1 MKKDSFLKSGS
12 YLLLAMV
19 FSKTIAFILNV
30 LCAKYLD
37 KNSFGQLSFVRNT
50 AAMFEGIVSGSNSN
64 LVISSFGDKNY
75 YSSVFLSYIVYS
87 ILSIVIITYLFYMS
101 FGGFILVN
109 DYIYVF
115 LIFIFFS
122 SCSLGM
128 INSILIAS
136 NNNKTMVILSFF
148 SGFISMVIC
157 PFLIYNNNYNGALLA
172 YTLYFSIDFIFKLYW
187 VLKNKIN
194 RNVYKFFFNTSILK
208 RSYKLLVYTS
218 VSLIFFWYIRSELV
232 VTDNGLAELAEF
244 ELVYQFVTIA
254 LIAVGAF
261 TSTMLSKIG
270 REEKIIRK
278 TILVGLFFSMTT
290 YIFSFLFGEKIFSA
304 INSSYDNI
312 NLLSPY
318 VVFIVFPFTFNSIMN
333 KVLIAYK
340 IEYISVYSS
349 LLSVIG
355 CFLLYYFYF
364 SMNAVTLSLLY
375 SIYYFFVSLFS
386 LFWFY
391 LNKINSL
398 NLQ

>member
-12 YLLLAMV
+12 YVLLAMV
-19 FSKTIAFILNV
+19 LSKAIAFILNI

-37 KNSFGQLSFVRNT
+37 KSSFGQLSFIRNT
-50 AAMFEGIVSGSNSN
+50 AAMFEGIASGSNSN
-64 LVISSFGDKNY
+64 LVISSFGDRNY

-87 ILSIVIITYLFYMS
+87 VLSIVIITCFFYMS
-101 FGGFILVN
+101 YGGFVLVDN
-109 DYIYVF
+109 YIYVF
-115 LIFIFFS
+115 LILIFFS
-122 SCSLGM
+122 SCFLGM

-136 NNNKTMVILSFF
+136 NSNKIMVILSFY
-148 SGFISMVIC
+148 SGFISMIFC
-157 PFLIYNNNYNGALLA
+157 PVLIYNNNYNGALLA

-194 RNVYKFFFNTSILK
+194 RNASKIYFDISILK
-208 RSYKLLVYTS
+208 RSYKLLVYTG
-218 VSLIFFWYIRSELV
+218 VSLVFFWYIRNELV
-232 VTDNGLAELAEF
+232 VTENGLAELAEF

-278 TILVGLFFSMTT
+278 TIFVGVFFSMAT
-290 YIFSFLFGEKIFSA
+290 YFFSFLFGEKIFSA
-304 INSSYDNI
+304 INSSYDEI

-318 VVFIVFPFTFNSIMN
+318 VVFIVFPFTFNSIVN
-333 KVLIAYK
+333 KVLVAYRV
-340 IEYISVYSS
+340 EYISAYSS

-355 CFLLYYFYF
+355 CFLLYHFYF
-364 SMNAVTLSLLY
+364 SVNAVSLSLLY
-375 SIYYFFVSLFS
+375 SVYYFLVSLFS
-386 LFWFY
+386 LLWFF
-391 LNKINSL
+391 LNKTKTL